1 MRIVM
6 ILALGVSYGLIL
18 PEYCDTKPTVANCV
32 CSIVAVLIH
41 ILLVLLFPKFG
52 RAVITSFIWEMIV
65 AAVTAVAMFI
75 ITEVKECY
83 K

>member
-1 MRIVM
+1 MRTEI

-32 CSIVAVLIH
+32 CLIVALLIH
-41 ILLVLLFPKFG
+41 ILLVLLLPEFG
-52 RAVITSFIWEMIV
+52 RAVITSFMWEMIV

-75 ITEVKECY
+75 ITKVKECY